1 MRNVRNQRLTL
12 AAAAAAALLTTAACG
27 SGGPSAS
34 GGEGTTG
41 SGEPQPIEWSNACG
55 EECQEA
61 LTLEGDPADVDC
73 TVGISQNS
81 LKHPYGVAQKAAL
94 EDAASRNFPN
104 MTVFSTD
111 GQGDAITQSSQVRDL
126 ITRGID
132 VLVITP
138 LEQDALVPVIK
149 EAQEAGIKVV
159 THDRSVNTDVTVHI
173 AANSVQAGETA
184 GQYIVDQ
191 LGAEGGRI
199 VEITGTLGASAT
211 NERHEGFDNVVSQ
224 HPNVEVVASQ
234 TADFQRDQGLAV
246 MQDFLQRF
254 GPGEIDAVYSHNDE
268 MSLGALQA
276 IEEAGRSDEM
286 FVVGFDGA
294 ENAFEA
300 IEAGDY
306 AASVVYPLDAP
317 EAIAAAAKACLGE
330 EMPETVL
337 LEGPLV
343 TQENIADFVGTGF

>member
-1 MRNVRNQRLTL
+1 MTSTRRRLTI
-12 AAAAAAALLTTAACG
+12 AAAAAALLTTAACG
-27 SGGPSAS
+27 GGGSSAS
-34 GGEGTTG
+34 EGAKG
-41 SGEPQPIEWSNACG
+41 SGDPQPVEWSNACG
-55 EECQEA
+55 DECQKA
-61 LTLEGDPADVDC
+61 LTLQGDPADVDC

-94 EDAASRNFPN
+94 EDAAKRNFPN
-104 MTVFSTD
+104 MTVYSTD

-126 ITRGID
+126 ITRNID

-138 LEQDALVPVIK
+138 LEQDALVPVVE
-149 EAQEAGIKVV
+149 EAKEAGIKVV
-159 THDRSVNTDVTVHI
+159 SHDRSVNTDTITHI
-173 AANSVQAGETA
+173 AADSIAGGEAA

-191 LGAEGGRI
+191 LGPDGGRI

-211 NERHEGFDNVVSQ
+211 NERHEGFDNVISQ
-224 HPNVEVVASQ
+224 HPNIEVIGSQ
-234 TADFQRDQGLAV
+234 TADFQRDQGLSV

-268 MSLGALQA
+268 QSLGALQA
-276 IEEAGRSDEM
+276 IEEAGRGGEM

-306 AASVVYPLDAP
+306 AATVIYPLDAP
-317 EAIAAAAKACLGE
+317 EAVAAAAKACLGE
-330 EMPETVL
+330 EMPERITLV
-337 LEGPLV
+337 GPLV
-343 TQENIADFVGTGF
+343 TKDNIGDFVGTGF